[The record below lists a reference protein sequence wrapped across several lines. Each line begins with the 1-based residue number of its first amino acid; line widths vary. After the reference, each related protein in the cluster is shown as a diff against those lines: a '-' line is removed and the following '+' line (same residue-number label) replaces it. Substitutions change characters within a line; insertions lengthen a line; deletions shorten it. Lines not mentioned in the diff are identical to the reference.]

1 MSARV
6 HNWLS
11 FFLLNVVMLGSPAL
25 VCCRRQELHENEEQ
39 ITKAHFLEYWS
50 SVDADKSGTITKAEV
65 QAAVKK
71 SK

>member
-11 FFLLNVVMLGSPAL
+11 FFLLNAVMRGAPAL
-25 VCCRRQELHENEEQ
+25 VCCCRQELHKNEEQ
-39 ITKAHFLEYWS
+39 ITKSHFLEYWS
-50 SVDADKSGTITKAEV
+50 LVDSDKSGTITKAEV

-71 SK
+71 GK